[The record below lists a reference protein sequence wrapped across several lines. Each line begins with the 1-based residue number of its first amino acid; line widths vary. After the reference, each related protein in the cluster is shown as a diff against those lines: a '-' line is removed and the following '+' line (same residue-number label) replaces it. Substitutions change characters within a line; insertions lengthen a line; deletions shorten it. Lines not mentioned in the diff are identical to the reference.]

1 MINISNKSKKSPKL
15 AAPQYTR
22 YEVIS
27 QEDNETGDLLM
38 PVPPHLL
45 EKLGWREGDEII
57 ITIDEF
63 GRYILSKGNGK

>member
-1 MINISNKSKKSPKL
+1 MSKKSTKL
-15 AAPQYTR
+15 PQTQYTR

-27 QEDNETGDLLM
+27 QEDPETGDLII

-45 EKLGWREGDEII
+45 QKLGWKEHDEVI

-63 GRYILSKGNGK
+63 GRYILSKGNK